1 MNNYLINNGN
11 KILGIYNNLDLA
23 LEYIYSLVNSSL
35 IDKNSHVTIL
45 EYKMNSCILLN
56 EFTVDLYYNITN
68 KSSINYDKNKSV
80 FIKNNFEYE
89 PDSPTTTSTE
99 SFESSESSK
108 TTSSINTSEEERRKK
123 AEREFVEKQ
132 NKLAQQKI
140 DINHQINMLK
150 EEQKKIDEK
159 KSQYNYDLELYNKF
173 KKLKNEQNNF
183 IIPFMFENKYY
194 CFEKLDEKNKIS
206 FENYMELYKP
216 EKINTQFNN
225 LFDEPSDISEHDTI
239 SEVFSNAD
247 EADLYIA
254 TNQIKF
260 RDSQSSY
267 TVNTTTTSDSEV
279 NSVSSSKND

>member
-173 KKLKNEQNNF
+173 KKLKNEQTNF

-194 CFEKLDEKNKIS
+194 
-206 FENYMELYKP
+206 
-216 EKINTQFNN
+216 
-225 LFDEPSDISEHDTI
+225 
-239 SEVFSNAD
+239 
-247 EADLYIA
+247 
-254 TNQIKF
+254 
-260 RDSQSSY
+260 
-267 TVNTTTTSDSEV
+267 
-279 NSVSSSKND
+279 